1 MSFFYSIQQGF
12 KNIMRNKLFSLVSI
26 ATMSA
31 CIFLFGIFFMIVT
44 NFQKMVRTAE
54 EGVAI
59 TVFFQDNTSEETIFD
74 IGQKIGMR
82 PEVRDCIYVSAEE
95 AWEDF
100 KVDYFRGAEELA
112 EGFENDNP
120 LANSA
125 HYEIYIND
133 VSMQNALVTYIE
145 AFPEVS
151 SVHRSEVAA
160 NTLTDFNNLLK
171 YISVSIIVILFL
183 VAIFLIS
190 NTVNVGIAVR
200 KEEIAVM
207 KLIGATDYFVRAPF
221 VVEGILIGLIGS
233 AIPLVILYFLY
244 EKIIEYIAD
253 RFNFINSIIDFL
265 PASNVFRFLIPAAL
279 ILGVGVGFIG
289 SAITVRK
296 HLRV

>member
-12 KNIMRNKLFSLVSI
+12 KNIFRNKLFSLVSI

-31 CIFLFGIFFMIVT
+31 CIFLFGIFYMVVT
-44 NFQKMVRTAE
+44 NFQELVQTAE
-54 EGVAI
+54 EGVAV
-59 TVFFQDNTSEETIFD
+59 TVFFQDGTPEETIFE

-82 PEVRDCIYVSAEE
+82 AEVKDCVYVSAEE

-125 HYEIYIND
+125 HYEIYLDD

-145 AFPEVS
+145 SFPEVS

-160 NTLTDFNNLLK
+160 NTLTDFNMLLK
-171 YISVSIIVILFL
+171 YISIGIIAILFL
-183 VAIFLIS
+183 VAVFLIS
-190 NTVNVGIAVR
+190 NTVNVGITVR
-200 KEEIAVM
+200 KEEISVM

-221 VVEGILIGLIGS
+221 IVEGIMIGLIGS
-233 AIPLVILYFLY
+233 AIPMVILYFLY
-244 EKIIEYIAD
+244 HRIIEYIAD
-253 RFNFINSIIDFL
+253 RFDFLNSMINFL
-265 PASNVFRFLIPAAL
+265 PASTIFKFLIPAAL
-279 ILGVGVGFIG
+279 LLGVGVGFIG
-289 SAITVRK
+289 SAITVRR

>member
-12 KNIMRNKLFSLVSI
+12 KNIFRNKLFSTVSI
-26 ATMSA
+26 ITMSA
-31 CIFLFGIFFMIVT
+31 CIFLFGLFYMIVT
-44 NFQKMVRTAE
+44 NFQQMVKTAE

-59 TVFFQDNTSEETIFD
+59 TVFFNDGTSEETIYE
-74 IGQKIGMR
+74 IGEKIR
-82 PEVRDCIYVSAEE
+82 LRAEVSECNYVSADE
-95 AWEDF
+95 AWEEF
-100 KVDYFRGAEELA
+100 KVDYFKGAEELA

-125 HYEIYIND
+125 HYEIYLGD
-133 VSMQNALVTYIE
+133 VSMQSALVTYIE
-145 AFPEVS
+145 SFPEVS

-160 NTLTDFNNLLK
+160 NTLTDFNRLLK
-171 YISVSIIVILFL
+171 YISIGIIAILFF

-200 KEEIAVM
+200 KDEISVM

-244 EKIIEYIAD
+244 KQIIFYIAD
-253 RFNFINSIIDFL
+253 RFDFINSLINFISARDIF
-265 PASNVFRFLIPAAL
+265 SVLIPAAL
-279 ILGVGVGFIG
+279 LLGVGVGFIG
-289 SAITVRK
+289 SGITVRR
-296 HLRV
+296 HLNV